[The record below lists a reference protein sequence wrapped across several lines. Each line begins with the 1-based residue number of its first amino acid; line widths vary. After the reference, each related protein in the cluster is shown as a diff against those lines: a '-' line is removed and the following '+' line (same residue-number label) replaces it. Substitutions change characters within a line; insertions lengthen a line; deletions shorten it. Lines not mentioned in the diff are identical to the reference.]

1 MEDKSGKNSLE
12 VRVMSR
18 QWIFHDSQD
27 LFFRQPFGAVTCN
40 TKITLKLEINAINP
54 VKEVILRL
62 WKNNQEEKVVMRQ
75 SVVNGTKVIYQTQ
88 ITTPSTPLL
97 LWYYFIVVMDH
108 KIYYYGNNAQNTGGK
123 GQIYEHQPPSYQI
136 TVHKE
141 GLSTPDWFKGAV
153 MYQILVDRFY
163 NDCEEGQLL
172 NPKEKCNI
180 YYRWHDTPYYR
191 TCTKTGVIVCFDFF
205 GGNLLGVM
213 EKLPY
218 LKELGINVIYFNPI
232 FEAPSNHKYDTTNY
246 KKIDPMYGD
255 NQIFKE
261 LCRKAQ
267 EMGIA
272 IILDGVFSHTGSDS
286 IYFNKEGNYPELGAY
301 QSKDSPYYSWYR
313 FEEHPYKYD
322 CWWGIDTLP
331 NVNELD
337 PAYQRFIIHDQDSVL
352 EYWMKQGAK
361 GWRLDVVDEL
371 PGQFVKP
378 FRQKMKEIDPNS
390 MLIGEVWE
398 DASNKVSYGEMRE
411 YLLGEELD
419 STMNYPFRDITLDFF
434 TGKKNAG
441 EVHRALMSLYENY
454 PKEHFYVTMNLIG
467 SHDVPRALTL
477 LGEAPPAET
486 LSREEQARYFLTE
499 DQIRLAIARLKLLTL
514 FQMTFPGAP
523 CVYYGDEA
531 GVEGYG
537 DPYCRATY
545 PWGSE
550 IKELLNW
557 YKKTIAWRHQYA
569 VLKTGQWI
577 SLCLQEDVYG
587 YVRVIEN
594 ERDVFNQIKEN
605 NVAVVLLNRNRHRGM
620 TVEIDL
626 SKWCQG
632 EMIDLI
638 QAGKAVQ
645 LDSGLLEIALGP
657 LEGKLLIQSQ
667 V

>member
-1 MEDKSGKNSLE
+1 
-12 VRVMSR
+12 
-18 QWIFHDSQD
+18 
-27 LFFRQPFGAVTCN
+27 
-40 TKITLKLEINAINP
+40 
-54 VKEVILRL
+54 
-62 WKNNQEEKVVMRQ
+62 
-75 SVVNGTKVIYQTQ
+75 
-88 ITTPSTPLL
+88 
-97 LWYYFIVVMDH
+97 
-108 KIYYYGNNAQNTGGK
+108 
-123 GQIYEHQPPSYQI
+123 
-136 TVHKE
+136 
-141 GLSTPDWFKGAV
+141 
-153 MYQILVDRFY
+153 
-163 NDCEEGQLL
+163 
-172 NPKEKCNI
+172 
-180 YYRWHDTPYYR
+180 
-191 TCTKTGVIVCFDFF
+191 
-205 GGNLLGVM
+205 
-213 EKLPY
+213 
-218 LKELGINVIYFNPI
+218 
-232 FEAPSNHKYDTTNY
+232 
-246 KKIDPMYGD
+246 
-255 NQIFKE
+255 
-261 LCRKAQ
+261 
-267 EMGIA
+267 
-272 IILDGVFSHTGSDS
+272 
-286 IYFNKEGNYPELGAY
+286 
-301 QSKDSPYYSWYR
+301 SKDSPYYSWYR

-378 FRQKMKEIDPNS
+378 FQQKMKEIDPNS

-645 LDSGLLEIALGP
+645 LDNGLLEIALGP